1 MAAVPATQSSVT
13 AIAKELYPQK
23 DINRLIIEDSAM
35 LGLVP
40 KRTDFYGKQQLCA
53 MRYAPPAGR
62 SAAFTNAMN
71 NQAPSKLSGFLVTRR
86 KDYALASIDTETIR
100 STSNDRG
107 ALVDA
112 LDLEL
117 GGAMEALRRSMA
129 VSVFR
134 NFGGA
139 IGQLT
144 ATGSAAVTTPGPFA
158 LANPSDISNFEVGQ
172 VINLAATDG
181 TTGVV
186 KAGSVVVATVDRNL
200 GTFTTIGNLN
210 AGITPTAP
218 ALTDF
223 IFTDGDFGNKIMGLD
238 SWIPKVAPGPGDN
251 FFNVD
256 RSVDPERLAG
266 VRPPTTPGAPIEQN
280 IQQALGFM
288 ARNRSKPTHI
298 FMNNADWQQLI
309 IGLGSRTIFL
319 REETELPEVGYDA
332 VMVAGPKGNVK
343 VLGDPNCPQGTAYI
357 LQMDSW
363 CLWTL
368 GEVGFLMEDDLR
380 MLRDPQN
387 DYYTFRLGYF
397 GNLVCD
403 APGWNAVISI

>member
-1 MAAVPATQSSVT
+1 MPATPATQASVT

-23 DINRLIIEDSAM
+23 DINRLIIEDSPF

-53 MRYAPPAGR
+53 LRYAPPAGR

-129 VSVFR
+129 ISVFR

-139 IGQLT
+139 IGQL
-144 ATGSAAVTTPGPFA
+144 SAGTVGGTGPFT
-158 LANPSDISNFEVGQ
+158 LANPSDVTNLEVGQ
-172 VINLAATDG
+172 VIALSLTDG

-186 KAGSVVVATVDRNL
+186 KAGSAVIASVDRNA
-200 GTFTTIGNLN
+200 GTFNVVGNLTT
-210 AGITPTAP
+210 GIPTA
-218 ALTDF
+218 ANTDYV
-223 IFTDGDFGNKIMGLD
+223 FTDGDFGAKIMGLE
-238 SWIPKVAPGPGDN
+238 SWIPKVAPSNPPGDS

-280 IQQALGFM
+280 LQQALGYM

-298 FMNNADWQQLI
+298 FMNNADWQQLV
-309 IGLGSRTIFL
+309 IGLGSRTIFI
-319 REETELPEVGYDA
+319 REETDIPEVGYDA

-387 DYYTFRLGYF
+387 DFYTFRLGYF

-403 APGWNAVISI
+403 APGWNAVVSI